1 MSWENDVYLV
11 EMDPPM
17 HRTDPIV
24 KMALTPSAYRRLP
37 EEIEGHI
44 AEFLLPRKIPA
55 GTRGQKYRLPQKI
68 LADRRMKKEIKN
80 KGNAYTERAQKRAYN
95 EYMAESGQAVMKA
108 ALAQQR
114 AERAAIEARMAEE
127 HAQRLA
133 EIGTIEQAKW
143 EAIMS
148 APRSHSAQRA
158 QHAAKSRARRG
169 QNYNFRRYTH
179 KKSQNKSRAP
189 SKSIKKSRTKARKQ
203 KSNGNND

>member
-11 EMDPPM
+11 EEDPPM
-17 HRTDPIV
+17 NRTDPIV

-37 EEIEGHI
+37 EDIEGHI

-68 LADRRMKKEIKN
+68 LADRRLKKEIHN
-80 KGNAYTERAQKRAYN
+80 KGKAYLERAEKRAYN
-95 EYMAESGQAVMKA
+95 EYMKETGQAELNA

-114 AERAAIEARMAEE
+114 AERVALEARQAEQQ
-127 HAQRLA
+127 AQRLA
-133 EIGTIEQAKW
+133 EAGTLEQGRW

-148 APRSHSAQRA
+148 APLSHSAQRA
-158 QHAAKSRARRG
+158 QDAAKSRARRG

-179 KKSQNKSRAP
+179 KKSQSKSKAP
-189 SKSIKKSRTKARKQ
+189 SKSTTRMRTKARKQ